1 MKNTLLLFAIGL
13 ALILFWY
20 FTKEHLPLG
29 KIPAIMG
36 AIIIFKGIIDL
47 RK

>member
-1 MKNTLLLFAIGL
+1 MKKSLLLFAIGL
-13 ALILFWY
+13 AFILFWY
-20 FTKEHLPLG
+20 LTKEHLPLG

-47 RK
+47 IK

>member
-1 MKNTLLLFAIGL
+1 MKITLLSFAIGL